1 MADDVW
7 TWCETAR
14 AFGRT
19 VTVKV
24 KFADFQ
30 QVTRRRSYP
39 AAVAEHAQLRQASLD
54 LVRLVF
60 PPEKGIRL
68 VGVTVSNFEAP
79 GRENN
84 GREDAGPLFGSAL
97 GGTDVPISDHVLTG
111 VS

>member
-24 KFADFQ
+24 KFADSR
-30 QVTRRRSYP
+30 QVTRSRSYP
-39 AAVAEHAQLRQASLD
+39 GAVVEHKQLRQVSLD
-54 LVRLVF
+54 LIRLVF

-68 VGVTVSNFEAP
+68 VGVTVSNFEAQV
-79 GRENN
+79 
-84 GREDAGPLFGSAL
+84 REDNGLPLFGSAA
-97 GGTDVPISDHVLTG
+97 GSADARVSVLPKA
-111 VS
+111 S